1 MILYFSGTGNS
12 KYIAQKIGTITGDQV
27 ISINERLQ
35 KGNMEQL
42 QSDAPFVFVC
52 PTYASRIPR
61 IVKDYIIKVIFS
73 GTANVYFILTCSAQT
88 FNAVH
93 YINKLC
99 QKKGFNLLGFAEV
112 VMPQNYVAL
121 FNVSG
126 KEEAD
131 ATIAKAETK
140 ITQLAMNIRDKLK
153 LPVFN
158 ETGGIKGQIS
168 SGMINSIFYKFIIHA
183 DGFHATEKCIH
194 CEKCAKLCPLNN
206 IDIVNGTPVW
216 DDRCTHCMACICA
229 CPKEAIEYKDK
240 TQGKTRY
247 YLSI

>member
-12 KYIAQKIGTITGDQV
+12 KYIAQEIGTITGDQV
-27 ISINERLQ
+27 ISINERLK

-61 IVKDYIIKVIFS
+61 IVKDYITKVIFS
-73 GTANVYFILTCSAQT
+73 GSTNVYFILTCRAQT

-93 YINKLC
+93 YVNNLC
-99 QKKGFNLLGFAEV
+99 QKKGLDLLGFAEV

-140 ITQLAMNIRDKLK
+140 ITQLAMNIRNKLT

-168 SGMINSIFYKFIIHA
+168 SGIINSIFYKFIIHA

-206 IDIVNGTPVW
+206 INIVNGTPVW
-216 DDRCTHCMACICA
+216 GDRCTHCMACICR
-229 CPKEAIEYKDK
+229 CPNEAIEYKDK
-240 TQGKTRY
+240 TRGKTRY